1 MGDSRK
7 VRFKVRGDTVRVS
20 CNAQADIAMCVFS
33 SLLATHQLA
42 SVFSSVNRSVLHLPP
57 YWFVVLVLREFVGM
71 YSCSWTWTW
80 WGSSWGFDS
89 HAVASSCNAAMLA

>member
-33 SLLATHQLA
+33 QPERAALATLLVCGFGLEGVCRNVQL
-42 SVFSSVNRSVLHLPP
+42 LMDMDM
-57 YWFVVLVLREFVGM
+57 VGFIL
-71 YSCSWTWTW
+71 
-80 WGSSWGFDS
+80 G
-89 HAVASSCNAAMLA
+89 L